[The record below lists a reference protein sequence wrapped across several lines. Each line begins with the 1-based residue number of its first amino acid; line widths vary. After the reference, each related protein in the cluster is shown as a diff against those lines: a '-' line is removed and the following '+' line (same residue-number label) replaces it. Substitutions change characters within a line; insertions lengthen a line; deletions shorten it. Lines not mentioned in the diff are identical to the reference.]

1 MINSRVI
8 PIFIGISIFLILLIF
23 KLFEIQILKNE
34 ESIFY
39 TERQQNRTEN
49 IRAERGL
56 IYDRNDILLV
66 YNRNDI
72 TFFFDK
78 NLMND
83 RKPLEI
89 ANQLSSFFKN
99 KRSYYTN
106 LLKDKSSTVCVE
118 KKIPNEKGL
127 LSKKLELK
135 GLYYRDDP
143 TRIYHYNNLAS
154 HVIGYVDEHFC
165 GVDGIEN
172 YFNNN
177 LKGVDGVRL
186 VERSAAGRM
195 ITVKEDETKSSVP
208 GFNIQLTIDKKF
220 QTILEE
226 ELRKGVKAYQASSAL
241 GIMMNPAN
249 GEILALANIGDYDPN
264 NYSDYDDY
272 SRKNRCITDLYEPGS
287 TIKAITLAALL
298 DQELCKE
305 SELVNV
311 ENGRFVFKGKVI
323 ADAHPHKI
331 LSVRGI
337 LEQSSNVGMVKLI
350 QRMDDETLFKYLRGF
365 GFGTPTGIELPGEV
379 KGTLNKPSDWS
390 LVSKAFLSFGYE
402 LSATPIQMITAFSA
416 LVNGGIIYQPQIVK
430 KLISP
435 LADEDVEIKAR
446 EIRRIIS
453 QKTSDRIKDLL
464 ASVVTNGTGQKA
476 QLDKIDVGGK
486 TGTSKILVNGKYSS
500 TKYNSSFIGF
510 YPVENPQVVCLILVN
525 SPKVGGYGGLVAA
538 PIFKEITKR
547 ALTSL
552 QESYQNESK
561 ESLKNEEIN
570 LIKTKAIE
578 EQTELHEQVE
588 IVNAINRN
596 TLSPDF
602 MPDLRNYS
610 LREAL
615 VVLTKLGVKHQII
628 GSGKIISQSIMP
640 GYKIKKGM
648 ICKITCSQQSKKSVS
663 N

>member
-1 MINSRVI
+1 
-8 PIFIGISIFLILLIF
+8 
-23 KLFEIQILKNE
+23 
-34 ESIFY
+34 
-39 TERQQNRTEN
+39 
-49 IRAERGL
+49 
-56 IYDRNDILLV
+56 
-66 YNRNDI
+66 
-72 TFFFDK
+72 
-78 NLMND
+78 
-83 RKPLEI
+83 
-89 ANQLSSFFKN
+89 
-99 KRSYYTN
+99 
-106 LLKDKSSTVCVE
+106 
-118 KKIPNEKGL
+118 
-127 LSKKLELK
+127 
-135 GLYYRDDP
+135 
-143 TRIYHYNNLAS
+143 
-154 HVIGYVDEHFC
+154 
-165 GVDGIEN
+165 
-172 YFNNN
+172 
-177 LKGVDGVRL
+177 
-186 VERSAAGRM
+186 
-195 ITVKEDETKSSVP
+195 
-208 GFNIQLTIDKKF
+208 
-220 QTILEE
+220 
-226 ELRKGVKAYQASSAL
+226 
-241 GIMMNPAN
+241 MMNPAN

-264 NYSDYDDY
+264 NYSDYDDF

-305 SELVNV
+305 SELINV

-323 ADAHPHKI
+323 VDAHPHKI

-379 KGTLNKPSDWS
+379 KGKLNKPSDWS

-402 LSATPIQMITAFSA
+402 LSVTPIQMITAFSA
-416 LVNGGIIYQPQIVK
+416 LVNGGIIYQPQIVR

-435 LADEDVEIKAR
+435 LDDEDVEIKAR

-486 TGTSKILVNGKYSS
+486 TGTSKILVNGKYSP

-525 SPKVGGYGGLVAA
+525 SPQVGGYGGLVAA
-538 PIFKEITKR
+538 PIFKEITRR

-552 QESYQNESK
+552 QESYQNDSK
-561 ESLKNEEIN
+561 ESLKDEGIN

-648 ICKITCSQQSKKSVS
+648 ICRITCSQQSKKSVS